1 MNAKSWLTIA
11 VIALGATG
19 VHAATASCSEELKSC
34 RDRCKNE
41 HKFTGSQ
48 LRNCEEQACPAA
60 WGICMHS
67 RYWTVAKT
75 RQKIGAAAE
84 EVAINERAEALLDSA
99 LVYVSSVAA
108 AHALRVAC

>member
-1 MNAKSWLTIA
+1 MRCSRLNTLSINGDGGCIMHGKSWLAIA
-11 VIALGATG
+11 VVALGATA
-19 VHAATASCSEELKSC
+19 VHAATGTCTEELKSC

-67 RYWTVAKT
+67 GYWTVT
-75 RQKIGAAAE
+75 RSGKKIGP
-84 EVAINERAEALLDSA
+84 LQKK
-99 LVYVSSVAA
+99 
-108 AHALRVAC
+108 